1 MKNKHVTDILFSD
14 LDSPQKKPWYFRKAI
29 LFSVFFS
36 IGWLAFV
43 VSYLSASRW
52 WLARFDAAPA
62 ELVGNLGG
70 LLLPMVVVWLMSA
83 YFDRSEQLAEE
94 SRILQSYLN
103 ELVYP
108 TEEGAVYTK
117 TLTDALRAQIKEF
130 RGVFAD
136 VTEQTENVRSELRGW
151 ISDLGKI
158 INHVDAQTVASIREV
173 AAHIQTLAQATQAA
187 NEQTTD
193 AAALFSEQAQI
204 LTRVSGQTVQAM
216 GQLTGQM
223 GSRTEEFGNI
233 AHAIENSGDRLDRAL
248 TQATQVSAAMQA
260 GSAQI
265 EKVIS
270 GYEATTKQQNTRVLT
285 NLEKILTLF
294 RSHGAILEQ
303 EVEKTVHKL
312 GVAGSE
318 FIGKAKILA
327 AVSDD
332 AASKAFLAS
341 NAFEKSADKIQ
352 NAAEWMQKE
361 LPAATRASAPARIS
375 ADVLK
380 DASDILET
388 LQKFSVRLSRLW
400 TPKAEEVLWAKYYA
414 GDKTA
419 FMRHIA
425 RALSASQSRKIR
437 EFIKKNADFKDAV
450 TRYMRAFEQMTA
462 QAGAAGAD
470 NMLVGVL
477 VGSDVGRLYMVL
489 ADLLK
494 EGKHAHKAG

>member
-1 MKNKHVTDILFSD
+1 MKNNRVTDILFSD
-14 LDSPQKKPWYFRKAI
+14 LDSPQKKPWYYRKAI
-29 LFSVFFS
+29 LFSILFS
-36 IGWLAFV
+36 IGWLVFIMT
-43 VSYLSASRW
+43 YLPASRW
-52 WLARFDAAPA
+52 WLARFDMAPA

-70 LLLPMVVVWLMSA
+70 LLLPMVVVWLMGA

-158 INHVDAQTVASIREV
+158 INHVDTQTVASIREV

-187 NEQTTD
+187 NEQTVE
-193 AAALFSEQAQI
+193 AASLFSDQAQV
-204 LTRVSGQTVQAM
+204 LTRVSNQTVQAM
-216 GQLTGQM
+216 SQLTNQM
-223 GSRTEEFGNI
+223 GTRTEEFGNI
-233 AHAIENSGDRLDRAL
+233 SHAIENSGDRLDKAL
-248 TQATQVSAAMQA
+248 TQATHISTVMQA

-265 EKVIS
+265 EQVIS

-312 GVAGSE
+312 SVAGSE

-332 AASKAFLAS
+332 AASKVFVAS
-341 NAFEKSADKIQ
+341 NAFDRSADKMQ
-352 NAAEWMQKE
+352 TAVDWAQKE
-361 LPAATRASAPARIS
+361 GFKPARAADA

-380 DASDILET
+380 DAAAILEA
-388 LQKFSVRLSRLW
+388 LQTFSVDMTRIW
-400 TPKAEEVLWAKYYA
+400 TPKSEEPLRDKYYA
-414 GDKTA
+414 GDKTV

-425 RALSASQSRKIR
+425 HAVHASKGKKFR
-437 EFIKKNADFKDAV
+437 EFMKKNPAFKEAV

-462 QAGAAGAD
+462 QAGAAGVD

-489 ADLLK
+489 VDLLK